1 VHEFSIATSL
11 VESLLEI
18 ANNQT
23 ATKVLSVHLK
33 VGKLRLISLEQ
44 LRFSYRI
51 LSKDTL
57 LENSQLEIE
66 ETPAV
71 KRCPN
76 CAYRSEFE
84 TEDTFFHF
92 TIPTLKCPH
101 CGTNLE
107 IDGGDECVITKVR
120 MKIPS
125 QGSEPKPSIS

>member
-33 VGKLRLISLEQ
+33 VGKLRLISLDQ

-57 LENSQLEIE
+57 LENSRLEIE

-76 CAYRSEFE
+76 CAYHSEFE

-125 QGSEPKPSIS
+125 QGSEPEPSIS

>member
-18 ANNQT
+18 ANNQA

-33 VGKLRLISLEQ
+33 IGKLRLISLDQ
-44 LRFSYRI
+44 LRFSFGI

-57 LENSQLEIE
+57 LENSRLEIE
-66 ETPAV
+66 ETPGV

-84 TEDTFFHF
+84 TEDMFFHF
-92 TIPTLKCPH
+92 TLPTLKCPH
-101 CGTNLE
+101 CGANLE
-107 IDGGDECVITKVR
+107 IAGGDECVITKVR
-120 MKIPS
+120 MIIPS
-125 QGSEPKPSIS
+125 QESEPKLRMS